1 MRLKIDT
8 LYKVLEYEGSDR
20 GVYKSELVAEA
31 WCYITKEQ
39 WRKALLNGTNISM
52 IVATVE
58 ILCDTAYLSE
68 SDFRCTIEVHGLK
81 NNKITLKPMKFF
93 DVEELGP
100 IENYPEF
107 FL

>member
-1 MRLKIDT
+1 MKLKIDT
-8 LYKVLEYEGSDR
+8 LYKVLEYEGSNE
-20 GVYKSELVAEA
+20 VCKSTVVAEA
-31 WCYITKEQ
+31 WCYFTKEQ
-39 WRKALLNGTNISM
+39 WQNALLNGTQIKM

-58 ILCDTAYLSE
+58 IL
-68 SDFRCTIEVHGLK
+68 SDVAALGAVPFRCAIEVHGLK

-100 IENYPEF
+100 IENYPEY